1 MQTSIAA
8 PIASHIKELNAS
20 DLNSTIESEK
30 TLFDFSNKT
39 VRFGD
44 YIKSEQWTIVM
55 LWASDCHVCT
65 VEVHQFVKLH
75 DAYSD
80 KNIRVLGISVEGMK
94 KIEVAQEFISIHNVN
109 FPNLIAET
117 DFITGLYQQYSNQ
130 DWLGTP
136 TFLVFSP
143 SGQLMAQRSGMLAPE
158 LIVDFIEQHSN

>member
-1 MQTSIAA
+1 MQSSIAA
-8 PIASHIKELNAS
+8 PIASHTEELNTNN
-20 DLNSTIESEK
+20 LISTFETEN
-30 TLFDFSNKT
+30 TLFDFSNKA

-44 YIKSEQWTIVM
+44 YIKSEQWTVVM
-55 LWASDCHVCT
+55 LWASNCHVCT

-75 DAYSD
+75 EAFSD
-80 KNIRVLGISVEGMK
+80 KNIRVLGISVEG
-94 KIEVAQEFISIHNVN
+94 IEKTEAAQDFVNIHNVN

-117 DFITGLYQQYSNQ
+117 DFITTVFEQYTKQ

-158 LIVDFIEQHSN
+158 LIVSFIEQQSH